1 MTENTDQQIP
11 SKQTREVSGTVSKS
25 GVELNPTATAVGS
38 GKVDQ
43 NIALN
48 QITNIGIVS
57 IQDQANRIKA
67 LKSKN

>member
-11 SKQTREVSGTVSKS
+11 SKQTRVVSGTVSQS
-25 GVELNPTATAVGS
+25 GVELNLTATAIGS

-57 IQDQANRIKA
+57 IQDQANRIKV

>member
-11 SKQTREVSGTVSKS
+11 SKQTRVVSGTVSKS
-25 GVELNPTATAVGS
+25 GVELNLIPTAIGS